1 MTTEQLYGFR
11 ASALHGMIERYQVV
25 KINPCTIKYKD
36 YGGIKQERLDSD
48 NYGWFSTY
56 DDAATWLKIKLT
68 SQRVEVMERV
78 AEIESSIAKI
88 NDGKFRDVVPLPYD
102 TKITLE

>member
-1 MTTEQLYGFR
+1 MNTEQLYGFR

-25 KINPCTIKYKD
+25 KINPMTIKYKD
-36 YGGIKQERLDSD
+36 YGGIRQDRLDSELHA
-48 NYGWFSTY
+48 WFSTY

-68 SQRVEVMERV
+68 SQRVEAMERV
-78 AEIESSIAKI
+78 AEFESSIAKI
-88 NDGKFRDVVPLPYD
+88 INGKYRDVVPLPYD